1 MAIAPISR
9 LGRAWGFALGV
20 GVVALLAAPL
30 LFHAFYTT
38 FQEYDDEGYLLIS
51 LRDYARGGIL
61 YDEVYSQYG
70 PAYFQLV
77 TPLFRVAGLSF
88 THTHGRALALGLVV
102 ATAIVSAVAIWR
114 FSRHRLAALAG
125 EVLVIQTLFVSRAE
139 PLHPGA
145 VLAILLAGL
154 MLAASFLDGAR
165 WRQAAGVMGVL
176 LAAMLLIK
184 INVGLFAAVGVAG
197 ALATMGKHRLRGVNL
212 VAIALLPVALM
223 AARAGEPTVRAYIA
237 VTLASVVGVIVVAA
251 GAAPAARALS
261 GWLPRIAVPGGLAL
275 AAVVAGEWARG
286 TELRGLLDGILFAP
300 LRHPGSFFVA
310 PDLGA
315 GAFVAAA
322 AGLVGAFGFTWA
334 RRRGWTERFPGSAV
348 TGAAQLLGGVV
359 LWLGITYRLPM
370 SPLALTPSLLW
381 LALAGPRP
389 ESGSPGL
396 RVLAMV
402 AALQTLHAYP
412 IAGTQVAWATFLAI
426 PVGAV
431 ALTDGWRRLRTALVE
446 GGAVDVARARVT
458 GAVLAAAL
466 IALTASGAFATH
478 LQLATAYE
486 QGVPLGLPGAE
497 SIRVPAE
504 QATLY
509 QLLVGTLRARCRTFV
524 TQPGLNSFYLFTGME
539 PPTRANTTVWMLLL
553 SDAQQEQIV
562 ERLVDAPAP
571 VCALRRQRRVYTT
584 PLARYIE
591 ERFVT
596 LYERDFFE
604 FRVRREPG
612 RAGPA

>member
-9 LGRAWGFALGV
+9 LGRAWIFALGV

-30 LFHAFYTT
+30 VFHAFYTS
-38 FQEYDDEGYLLIS
+38 FQEYDDEGYLLMS

-88 THTHGRALALGLVV
+88 THVHGRALALGLVV
-102 ATAIVSAVAIWR
+102 ATAIVCAAAIWR
-114 FSRHRLAALAG
+114 LGRHRLAGLAG
-125 EVLVIQTLFVSRAE
+125 EILVIETLLVSRDE

-154 MLAASFLDGAR
+154 VLAASFLDGAR
-165 WRQAAGVMGVL
+165 ARQAAAVMGVL

-184 INVGLFAAVGVAG
+184 INVGLFATVGVAG
-197 ALATMGKHRLRGVNL
+197 ALATMGKHRLRSVVL
-212 VAIALLPVALM
+212 VALAFVPVALM
-223 AARAGEPTVRAYIA
+223 GARAGEPTVRAYIA
-237 VTLASVVGVIVVAA
+237 VALASVLGVIVVAVR
-251 GAAPAARALS
+251 AAPRPAAPP
-261 GWLPRIAVPGGLAL
+261 GWLPGIVVPGGLAL
-275 AAVVAGEWARG
+275 AAVIGWEWTRG
-286 TELRGLLDGILFAP
+286 TGLRGLLEGILIAP

-315 GAFVAAA
+315 GTYVAAV
-322 AGLVGAFGFTWA
+322 AGLAGAFGFAWA
-334 RRRGWTERFPGSAV
+334 RRHGWTERFPGSAV

-359 LWLGITYRLPM
+359 LWLGITDRLAL
-370 SPLALTPSLLW
+370 SPLALTPPFLW

-396 RVLAMV
+396 RVLATV

-412 IAGTQVAWATFLAI
+412 VAGTQVAWATFLAI

-431 ALTDGWRRLRTALVE
+431 ALTDGWRRLRIALVAT
-446 GGAVDVARARVT
+446 GAADPAPARAA
-458 GAVLAAAL
+458 GAVLATAL
-466 IALTASGAFATH
+466 IALTAGGAFATH
-478 LQLATAYE
+478 RQLARAYE
-486 QGVPLGLPGAE
+486 RGVPFGLPGAE
-497 SIRVPAE
+497 SIRVPVE

-509 QLLVGTLRARCRTFV
+509 RLLVGTLRARCRTFV

-539 PPTRANTTVWMLLL
+539 PPTRRNTTIWMLLL

-562 ERLVDAPAP
+562 ERLADTPAP
-571 VCALRRQRRVYTT
+571 VCALRRQRREYTT

-612 RAGPA
+612 RAGPT